1 MSNITKRVGFAELGM
16 LATANTGLGTLPRP
30 FGQRI
35 FLLGTHVAGTTHIS
49 SIDGLVATLEDGQS
63 LTLVRDPRNSYD
75 EKAIAVLD
83 GHGRRLGFVP
93 VKDNEVISRLL
104 DAGKK
109 ITAEISGLHYF
120 ENWHKIE
127 IEIYFED

>member
-1 MSNITKRVGFAELGM
+1 MSNITKHVGFKELGM
-16 LATANTGLGTLPRP
+16 LADAHTGLGTLPRP

-35 FLLGTHVAGTTHIS
+35 FLLGTHVAGTAHVS
-49 SIDGLVATLEDGQS
+49 SIDERVKRLENGQS
-63 LTLVRDPRNSYD
+63 LVLMRDTRNSYD

-83 GHGRRLGFVP
+83 HRGRRLGFVP
-93 VKDNEVISRLL
+93 AKDNAVISRLL

-109 ITAEISGLHYF
+109 ITAEVSGLHHF